1 MSGTDSIYEVLALR
15 YGTHQQRTARDN
27 FMHPQ
32 EVADLHEMELPL
44 DYFVWVI
51 RNAARTIVVDT
62 GFTHDTASRRKR
74 VLTMLPIEALA
85 AVGVDA
91 KTVTDVII
99 THLHY
104 DHAGSL
110 ASFPAATLHVQDTEM
125 GYVTGRCM
133 CHPRLRYAYEV
144 EDVVTMVRRLY
155 EGRVNFIDG
164 DATLFPGVSVHKAP
178 GHTPGLQCV
187 RVQTARGA
195 VVLAS
200 DAAHFYANM
209 ERQNPFPEP
218 ALPLALRQPCW
229 AATFSVSVWHCQQK
243 KWLAQCLAEVDCKCR
258 AEWKLTLELGPLIP
272 AYAHL

>member
-1 MSGTDSIYEVLALR
+1 MSETDSIYEVLALR
-15 YGTHQQRTARDN
+15 YGTHPQRTARDN

-32 EVADLHEMELPL
+32 EVTDLHEMELPL

-51 RNAARTIVVDT
+51 RNTSRTIMVDT

-74 VLTMLPIEALA
+74 VLTVLPVEALA
-85 AVGVDA
+85 AVGIDA
-91 KTVTDVII
+91 KSVTDVII

-164 DATLFPGVSVHKAP
+164 DATLFPGISVHKAP

-209 ERQNPFPEP
+209 ERQNPFPI
-218 ALPLALRQPCW
+218 LVDLADMMDSWQ
-229 AATFSVSVWHCQQK
+229 
-243 KWLAQCLAEVDCKCR
+243 
-258 AEWKLTLELGPLIP
+258 KLTRLADSPAHVVPGHDPEVLVRYPRADVGEVAVAELHKAPKR
-272 AYAHL
+272 